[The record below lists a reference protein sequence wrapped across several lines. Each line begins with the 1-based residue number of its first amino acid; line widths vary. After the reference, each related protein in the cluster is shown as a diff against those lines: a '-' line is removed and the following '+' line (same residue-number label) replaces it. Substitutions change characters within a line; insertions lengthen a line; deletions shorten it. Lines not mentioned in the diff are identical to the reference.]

1 MTITPDKPEI
11 EQPVVTLPIPE
22 ISQEFNWKNCWYP
35 VTFLQDLAK
44 DRPHS
49 FSLYDEPFV
58 LFINQD
64 GTLGCLTDRCPHR
77 AAKLSDGQIIDGRI
91 ECLYHGWQFATD
103 GKCLHIPQL
112 PTDAKIPSTACLPSF
127 KVVER
132 QGIMWVWFG
141 ELKAADEELIPTITE
156 LDKAEY
162 ICLDY
167 VADMPYD
174 QSYFIENAIDPAHV
188 SISHD
193 RTEIN
198 AKRENA
204 QPLEMEIIESSAK
217 GIRGRYRRTR
227 TPNANWSN
235 IDFAAP
241 NSVIYTFDIRG
252 NNFYSGNTV
261 YSIPLGKGRC
271 RILIRKYWQSLT
283 WVEKIKPRWLK
294 HLHQNKILDEDSVFI
309 IGLQAQIEQLAQN
322 LKQVYLPLKTS
333 DTFILE
339 YRKWLDKF
347 GASLPFYRGYSTSKQ
362 AENHGDCDQKPM
374 TLDRLT
380 RHTLICSSCN
390 RAYGVINKLKQGLI
404 GVAIAMAL
412 LAIVTDGS
420 SQIGTVFA
428 SLLAVALAVMTEK
441 LKTKFEHIYTR
452 Q

>member
-35 VTFLQDLAK
+35 ITFLEDLAK

-49 FSLYDEPFV
+49 FSLYNEPFV

-64 GTLGCLTDRCPHR
+64 GKLGCLTDRCPHR

-112 PTDAKIPSTACLPSF
+112 PTDAKIPSNACLPSF

-132 QGIMWVWFG
+132 QGIVWVWFG

-156 LDKAEY
+156 LDKPEC

-167 VADMPYD
+167 VADIPYD
-174 QSYFIENAIDPAHV
+174 QSYFIENAVDPAHV

-227 TPNANWSN
+227 TANANWSN
-235 IDFAAP
+235 MDFVAP
-241 NSVIYTFDIRG
+241 NLVIYAFG
-252 NNFYSGNTV
+252 SQANSFYSGNAV
-261 YSIPLGKGRC
+261 YAIPLGRGKC
-271 RILIRKYWQSLT
+271 RVLIRKYWRSLT
-283 WVEKIKPRWLK
+283 WSEKLKPRWLK
-294 HLHQNKILDEDSVFI
+294 HLHQNKILDEDSVFL
-309 IGLQAQIEQLAQN
+309 IGLQTEVERLAEN
-322 LKQVYLPLKTS
+322 LKEVYLPLKTS
-333 DTFILE
+333 DTFVLE

-362 AENHGDCDQKPM
+362 AENHGEYNQKPM
-374 TLDRLT
+374 MLDRLT
-380 RHTLICSSCN
+380 GHTLICSSCN
-390 RAYGVINKLKQGLI
+390 RAYQVINNLKQGLI

-420 SQIGTVFA
+420 SQIATVFA